1 MFETANLV
9 NGLIFMAVVTVY
21 VVQKLINANRDN
33 LLEIKELRDRVFKLE
48 DQLERHTLPTVKGL
62 QRQIDRLHEQRDGAQ
77 ENDLYRDTR
86 LD

>member
-48 DQLERHTLPTVKGL
+48 DQLERHTLPTVKSL
-62 QRQIDRLHEQRDGAQ
+62 QRQIDRLHELRDGAQ

>member
-48 DQLERHTLPTVKGL
+48 DQLERHTLKGL
-62 QRQIDRLHEQRDGAQ
+62 QRQIDRLHELRDGAQ

>member
-9 NGLIFMAVVTVY
+9 NGLIFFAVFSGY
-21 VVQKLINANRDN
+21 FVQKLINANRDN

-48 DQLERHTLPTVKGL
+48 NQLPTVKGL
-62 QRQIDRLHEQRDGAQ
+62 QRQIDRLHELRDGAQ

>member
-9 NGLIFMAVVTVY
+9 NGLIFMAVATVY

-48 DQLERHTLPTVKGL
+48 DQLEQHTLPTVKGL
-62 QRQIDRLHEQRDGAQ
+62 QRQIDRLHELRDGAQ
-77 ENDLYRDTR
+77 ENDLYRATR